1 MILTL
6 KPQGRGNWRAI
17 RIEIAGKHLRL
28 PRANLTFAVGQIVP
42 LGGVNFRIC
51 KVTP

>member
-6 KPQGRGNWRAI
+6 KPAGRGNWKAI
-17 RIEIAGKHLRL
+17 RVEIAGKYLHL
-28 PRANLTFAVGQIVP
+28 PRVNLSFAKGQIVP

-51 KVTP
+51 KVTA